1 MLDEAGFHLAKAISN
16 LFLSPSNSKAQSL
29 KQAISIGL
37 HLDNFEFLVVFFSF
51 KVNKVVLAWGAKGG
65 LQIWA
70 WVQGFSKP
78 LHFVVG
84 QGLSF
89 PSALLHG
96 GADVVN
102 LSLNVNDVPID
113 QLSSLQSLA
122 WPARPVSEPGS
133 LPASSSSARPELR
146 SVNRA
151 MLKRTN
157 QVVTPLSFPTSA
169 LRGLFASFRFRASFG
184 QATSFFPNSWAV
196 QRGSVPQRYVVPFPV
211 SALKARGED

>member
-51 KVNKVVLAWGAKGG
+51 KVNKVVLARGANRG

-70 WVQGFSKP
+70 WVLGFSKP
-78 LHFVVG
+78 LHFVVS

-89 PSALLHG
+89 PSALLHV

-122 WPARPVSEPGS
+122 WPDRPISGS
-133 LPASSSSARPELR
+133 RSLFPASSPSARPELR
-146 SVNRA
+146 SVKRA
-151 MLKRTN
+151 ILKRTIHL
-157 QVVTPLSFPTSA
+157 VLPLPFPTSA
-169 LRGLFASFRFRASFG
+169 LKGLFASF
-184 QATSFFPNSWAV
+184 
-196 QRGSVPQRYVVPFPV
+196 
-211 SALKARGED
+211 